1 MKILHVTD
9 IHFKRFVFDWISE
22 QQNHYDAICVTGDFL
37 DETNDVA
44 IDAQIDDVRAW
55 ILSFKTP
62 IFVCSG
68 NHDLI
73 DGSCDWLADLP
84 RSDGSMT
91 TLNNIVIGCAPE
103 DCEDFYRYRN
113 CNILLHHYPPANS
126 QTAIDQT
133 GRNYGSATLKSD
145 MRLLN
150 CQYILCGHVHRP
162 IARAR
167 RNQNIIIYNAGG
179 NHRNDRIRYIAFDI
193 N

>member
-9 IHFKRFVFDWISE
+9 IHFKRFVFDSISE

-68 NHDLI
+68 NH
-73 DGSCDWLADLP
+73 
-84 RSDGSMT
+84 
-91 TLNNIVIGCAPE
+91 
-103 DCEDFYRYRN
+103 
-113 CNILLHHYPPANS
+113 
-126 QTAIDQT
+126 
-133 GRNYGSATLKSD
+133 
-145 MRLLN
+145 
-150 CQYILCGHVHRP
+150 
-162 IARAR
+162 
-167 RNQNIIIYNAGG
+167 
-179 NHRNDRIRYIAFDI
+179 RNDRIRYIAFDI